1 MNILA
6 IETISEK
13 FVLSMLLNNMK
24 KLGKTATIKTDN
36 NEKNKSLNF
45 KQKKTLLIYIRQI
58 SSH

>member
-1 MNILA
+1 MPISMNILA

-45 KQKKTLLIYIRQI
+45 KQKKLC
-58 SSH
+58 